1 MPKEMGSDMH
11 AREWRYCPW
20 CGQGLVETYVFGANH
35 MVCPN
40 CEFIYFPRPN
50 LVVMIIVEHQG
61 KILLG
66 KRNMQPGK
74 GKWTLLGGY
83 VGRGETVEEA
93 AVREIREETNLDVQ
107 VEALLGLYDDLDTP
121 LVLAVYSARVK
132 KEPVELT
139 RQAEEIREL
148 AFFSVENLPE
158 LAFPSDK
165 HIIDDWI
172 KSRSKRSA

>member
-1 MPKEMGSDMH
+1 MPKEPGPDMH
-11 AREWRYCPW
+11 SREWKYCPW
-20 CGQGLVETYVFGANH
+20 CSHGLVETYVFGANR
-35 MVCPN
+35 MACPN

-50 LVVMIIVEHQG
+50 LVAMVIVEHQG

-66 KRNMQPGK
+66 KRNMEPGK
-74 GKWTLLGGY
+74 GKWTLLGGF
-83 VGRGETVEEA
+83 VSKSERVEEA
-93 AVREIREETNLDVQ
+93 AVREIKEETNLDVQ
-107 VEALLGLYDDLDTP
+107 LEALLGLYDDLDTP

-132 KEPVELT
+132 NEPGELT

-148 AFFSVENLPE
+148 AFFTVENLPE

-172 KSRSKRSA
+172 KSRSKLLA

>member
-1 MPKEMGSDMH
+1 MPKSMGTDMH
-11 AREWRYCPW
+11 SREWKYCPW
-20 CGQGLVETYVFGANH
+20 CSTPLVETYVFGANH
-35 MVCPN
+35 MACPN

-50 LVVMIIVEHQG
+50 LVVMVVVEHQG

-66 KRNMQPGK
+66 RRNMEPGR

-83 VGRGETVEEA
+83 VSKGERVEEA
-93 AVREIREETNLDVQ
+93 AVREIKEETNLDVQ
-107 VEALLGLYDDLDTP
+107 LEGLLGLYDDLDTP

-132 KEPVELT
+132 NEHVELA
-139 RQAEEIREL
+139 RQVDEIREL

-165 HIIDDWI
+165 QIIDDWI
-172 KSRSKRSA
+172 KSRPKGPA